1 MALHS
6 RKFNN
11 DDLVAIL
18 ALSKDATAIYTT
30 EELVI
35 EMANDAMINFW
46 GKDRSVIGQTF
57 PDAVPELI
65 GQPFFDLLKNV
76 WRTGITYEA
85 KNTAA
90 QLRVDG
96 ELQWFFYD
104 FIYRAIKNETG
115 EVYCILHT
123 ATDVSELHDNRL
135 LMLEGKEREQNLM
148 EELTATNEEL
158 AAANEELLQ
167 SQESLVNI
175 NTDLEDRV
183 AARLAE
189 LSESELQKQQLI
201 NMLPASVV
209 VIRGQDLI
217 VELINQSNL
226 DYWNKTAGEVI
237 GKPFLEILPDLA
249 DQPFAGQLRRVMET
263 GEIIDVKESPVLFT
277 NADGTTRE
285 TFVDYTYQPLTDING
300 NRTGVLVMSFEIT
313 ERVTSRKLLEKYA
326 AELQETNAQL
336 SIANSGLA
344 SSEAR
349 FKYLIQE
356 APVAIGV
363 LSGRELIID
372 SANELI
378 LRIWGKSKNVLSI
391 PLAIALPELE
401 GQPFLQ
407 ILDDVYTSG
416 KAYYGNELRAMLG
429 EMEDLQE
436 YFLNFVYQPIK
447 NESGLT
453 SDILVVASDVTEQV
467 NARKKVERAEESLRM
482 AIDAAELGSYYIN
495 IKDRLFEPSSKLK
508 EFFGYLPD
516 EEVPYEAAI
525 DQIHPDYRQTVADLV
540 EKAITTGT
548 KFDVEYPV
556 VGYHDGKL
564 RWVRGVGT
572 VQHGI
577 NGKDSYFTG
586 VLHEITE
593 KKQDEIRKNDFIGM
607 VSHELK
613 TPLTSLNAY
622 LQMLHGKAK
631 KAEDTFTLSALDQ
644 SVKQVR
650 RMTTMINGFLNVSRL
665 ESGKIN
671 IDKQRF
677 DMAELIKELETET
690 IPMFASHNIIFEPV
704 EQTFVNADHD
714 KIGQVVNNLISN
726 AVKYSKPGS
735 TVNVACVTINGLAQI
750 SVSDRGLGIK
760 SEDISRIFERYYRVE
775 GNNHISGFGIGLYL
789 SAEIIERHEGKIWA
803 ESEPGKGSTFYFS
816 LPVIA

>member
-378 LRIWGKSKNVLSI
+378 LRIWGK
-391 PLAIALPELE
+391 
-401 GQPFLQ
+401 
-407 ILDDVYTSG
+407 
-416 KAYYGNELRAMLG
+416 
-429 EMEDLQE
+429 
-436 YFLNFVYQPIK
+436 
-447 NESGLT
+447 
-453 SDILVVASDVTEQV
+453 
-467 NARKKVERAEESLRM
+467 
-482 AIDAAELGSYYIN
+482 
-495 IKDRLFEPSSKLK
+495 
-508 EFFGYLPD
+508 
-516 EEVPYEAAI
+516 
-525 DQIHPDYRQTVADLV
+525 
-540 EKAITTGT
+540 
-548 KFDVEYPV
+548 
-556 VGYHDGKL
+556 
-564 RWVRGVGT
+564 
-572 VQHGI
+572 
-577 NGKDSYFTG
+577 
-586 VLHEITE
+586 
-593 KKQDEIRKNDFIGM
+593 
-607 VSHELK
+607 
-613 TPLTSLNAY
+613 
-622 LQMLHGKAK
+622 
-631 KAEDTFTLSALDQ
+631 
-644 SVKQVR
+644 
-650 RMTTMINGFLNVSRL
+650 
-665 ESGKIN
+665 
-671 IDKQRF
+671 
-677 DMAELIKELETET
+677 
-690 IPMFASHNIIFEPV
+690 
-704 EQTFVNADHD
+704 
-714 KIGQVVNNLISN
+714 
-726 AVKYSKPGS
+726 
-735 TVNVACVTINGLAQI
+735 
-750 SVSDRGLGIK
+750 
-760 SEDISRIFERYYRVE
+760 
-775 GNNHISGFGIGLYL
+775 
-789 SAEIIERHEGKIWA
+789 
-803 ESEPGKGSTFYFS
+803 
-816 LPVIA
+816 